1 MENLW
6 LAARASR
13 SSRVGLAAVGVI
25 WGGWAAYIP
34 DIKAQVNAEDD
45 IFGLA
50 LMMAAAGSMV
60 SMQVAPRVMARAGRW
75 TLPAAGALAAAAALT
90 PLGAGDAFGLGAALF
105 AMGASIAMLDIC
117 ANIRLSV
124 EEEVRDLHLMNFAHA
139 LFSFAFAATAFAAAF
154 ARQAGW
160 PPGAF
165 LPLTAAAI
173 LALAAATYEGKGWR
187 AVPPPPE
194 GASAAAPWRAILPVA
209 AIMFLSFIC
218 ENATDSWSALH
229 IERTLGAVAGY
240 GAYGPAIL
248 GLTMGIGRLGGQVA
262 SARLGEA
269 GLIAGS
275 AVLGVVGAAVT
286 ALAPTPLIGVLGV
299 ALLGFGVA
307 VTVPS
312 ANTILGRLVR
322 PDQRGLAISRAWVFG
337 FLGFFLGP
345 TLMGQISQVFGL
357 RWSFGAVALL
367 MAAILPF
374 IARVAA
380 LERGLPARVFQR

>member
-1 MENLW
+1 MANLW
-6 LAARASR
+6 QAARASR
-13 SSRVGLAAVGVI
+13 SSSVALAAVGVL
-25 WGGWAAYIP
+25 WGGWAGYIP
-34 DIKAQVNAEDD
+34 DIKARVGAADD
-45 IFGLA
+45 VFGLA

-60 SMQVAPRVMARAGRW
+60 SMQLAPRVMAWAGRAI
-75 TLPAAGALAAAAALT
+75 LPVSGALAALAALA
-90 PLGAGDAFGLGAALF
+90 PLGAASAFGIGAALF
-105 AMGASIAMLDIC
+105 AMGAAIAMLDIS

-124 EEEVRDLHLMNFAHA
+124 EEEARGLHLMNFAHSA
-139 LFSFAFAATAFAAAF
+139 FSFAFGGTALAASF

-160 PPGAF
+160 PPEVF
-165 LPLTAAAI
+165 LPLMALTI
-173 LALAAATYEGKGWR
+173 LTLAAATYEGTGWR
-187 AVPPPPE
+187 AVPEVPE

-218 ENATDSWSALH
+218 ENATDNWSALH

-269 GLIAGS
+269 GLIGWS

-286 ALAPTPLIGVLGV
+286 ALAPTPAIGILGV

-322 PDQRGLAISRAWVFG
+322 PDQRGIAISRAWVFG

-345 TLMGQISQVFGL
+345 TLMGQISEAYGL

-374 IARVAA
+374 LARVAI
-380 LERGLPARVFQR
+380 LERASPKLRRQA